1 MATYQILYWQEIP
14 SLIEARDDGGVKKI
28 QLNSKFQGLI
38 DEAAMRRK
46 FAGTDAYLE
55 EWNKGPKTE
64 ADGDAEIVA
73 KTIADEIEGRFDEIR
88 EDALNKSSP
97 VE

>member
-14 SLIEARDDGGVKKI
+14 SLVEARDDKGVKKI
-28 QLNSKFQGLI
+28 QLDQKFQGLI

-55 EWNKGPKTE
+55 EWSKGPKTE
-64 ADGDAEIVA
+64 AEGDAETVA
-73 KTIADEIEGRFDEIR
+73 ESVAREIEERFAEIR
-88 EDALNKSSP
+88 EKAL
-97 VE
+97 EATD

>member
-1 MATYQILYWQEIP
+1 MAMYQILYWQEIP
-14 SLIEARDDGGVKKI
+14 SMVEARDQNGVKKI
-28 QLNSKFQGLI
+28 QLNHKFQGLI

-64 ADGDAEIVA
+64 ADGDADTVA
-73 KTIADEIEGRFDEIR
+73 QSISDEIEARFDEIR
-88 EDALNKSSP
+88 DKVLEKTD
-97 VE
+97 

>member
-14 SLIEARDDGGVKKI
+14 SLVEARDQNGVKKI
-28 QLNSKFQGLI
+28 QLDQKFQGLI

-64 ADGDAEIVA
+64 AAGDADTVA
-73 KTIADEIEGRFDEIR
+73 QSVADEIEGRFVEIR
-88 EDALNKSSP
+88 NKALKITD
-97 VE
+97 

>member
-1 MATYQILYWQEIP
+1 MATYQVLYWQEIP
-14 SLIEARDDGGVKKI
+14 SMVEARDEKGVKKI
-28 QLNSKFQGLI
+28 QLNSRFQGLI

-64 ADGDAEIVA
+64 AEGEAETVA
-73 KTIADEIEGRFDEIR
+73 QKIADDIEKQFTEIR
-88 EDALNKSSP
+88 DKALK
-97 VE
+97 EIG

>member
-14 SLIEARDDGGVKKI
+14 SLVEARDDKGVKKI
-28 QLNSKFQGLI
+28 QLDQKFQGLI

-64 ADGDAEIVA
+64 AEGDAETVA
-73 KTIADEIEGRFDEIR
+73 QSVAREIEERFSEIR
-88 EDALNKSSP
+88 EKALKATD
-97 VE
+97 

>member
-14 SLIEARDDGGVKKI
+14 SLVEARDDNGVKKI
-28 QLNSKFQGLI
+28 QLDQKFQGLI

-55 EWNKGPKTE
+55 EWSKGPKTE
-64 ADGDAEIVA
+64 AEGNAESVA
-73 KTIADEIEGRFDEIR
+73 QSVANEIEERFTEIR
-88 EDALNKSSP
+88 DKALEVTN
-97 VE
+97 

>member
-14 SLIEARDDGGVKKI
+14 SLIEARDDSGVKKI

-38 DEAAMRRK
+38 DEVAMRRK

-64 ADGDAEIVA
+64 VDGDAEAVA
-73 KTIADEIEGRFDEIR
+73 KSIADEIEGRFNQIR
-88 EDALNKSSP
+88 EEALNKSP
-97 VE
+97 